1 LKNVRPISGDSIYL
15 ILVVVVAAFIWTSW
29 PTLRSFV
36 YRLEAAAFGLVVMVL
51 LLGVYVWRRMREISE
66 LRASYALE
74 QREVTPEN
82 DKQLEQLFGMISRS
96 QQGYRDLI
104 DSFDDILIALSLDG
118 EIRAANRRFTELVG
132 LSFQQIIGKKTQ
144 RISGRNRRPERRRRR
159 GSHAAFSGTPQLVR
173 HRTSSPEEPQR
184 SFLFRLALLTRW
196 SAMTPCT
203 ESPFLRAT

>member
-1 LKNVRPISGDSIYL
+1 MPEKRKPDQPKQGGDSAGSTKHVSLSSRLEQFEKRQADLWRLIYL

-29 PTLRSFV
+29 PTLRGFV

-51 LLGVYVWRRMREISE
+51 LLGIYVWRRMREISE
-66 LRASYALE
+66 LRGLVRGLE
-74 QREVTPEN
+74 QREVSPEN

-132 LSFQQIIGKKTQ
+132 LSFQQIIGRKLNEFLDETGGQ
-144 RISGRNRRPERRRRR
+144 STADATEAMPRFLERRQIR
-159 GSHAAFSGTPQLVR
+159 
-173 HRTSSPEEPQR
+173 QR
-184 SFLFRLALLTRW
+184 
-196 SAMTPCT
+196 
-203 ESPFLRAT
+203 